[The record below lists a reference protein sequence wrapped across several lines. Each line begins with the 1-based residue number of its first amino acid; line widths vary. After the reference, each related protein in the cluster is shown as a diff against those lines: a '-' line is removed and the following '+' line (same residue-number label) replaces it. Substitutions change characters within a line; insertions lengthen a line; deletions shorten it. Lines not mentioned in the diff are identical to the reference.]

1 MHEPDS
7 AALRRWEKSG
17 ARAEGMIDLGLGK
30 AVRRYFLRV
39 FPLAVLPGIAIGFAI
54 ALLWSPGKEWLFP
67 STLYFGLVLVGI
79 AATIDGIVYNSKK
92 VSPLVQPRR
101 IGVTLG
107 LTEAEAKSVQNQI
120 LGKETPDVRKWQVL
134 RGAAIQL
141 RERMAR
147 QLILTAGLVLVAFGQ
162 AVGLGRMG
170 SFSAIGLILLILTVP
185 LLVVTYSWMVRQ
197 FRQTTAFLNKSSSG
211 SAERSG

>member
-67 STLYFGLVLVGI
+67 STLYFGLVLAGI
-79 AATIDGIVYNSKK
+79 AATIVGIVYNSKK

-134 RGAAIQL
+134 RGAAISHRPHPAYSHGAPFGCDL
-141 RERMAR
+141 SLDGAPVPSDHR
-147 QLILTAGLVLVAFGQ
+147 VLKQ
-162 AVGLGRMG
+162 DLQR
-170 SFSAIGLILLILTVP
+170 IGGK
-185 LLVVTYSWMVRQ
+185 VR
-197 FRQTTAFLNKSSSG
+197 L
-211 SAERSG
+211 AEGG